1 MGVASGST
9 GKHALPGESGGLET
23 GLALKDS
30 KGFGGRGNS
39 VTAAR
44 RWERQNVSGNGEEV
58 SFSVSQDM

>member
-1 MGVASGST
+1 M
-9 GKHALPGESGGLET
+9 ET
-23 GLALKDS
+23 GLALKDC

-58 SFSVSQDM
+58 SFSVSQDV